1 MAQAVGQQKDRQE
14 KCSICAFYYAIA
26 KGASLEPK
34 QDSDLEKS

>member
-14 KCSICAFYYAIA
+14 KCSICAFVMLT

-34 QDSDLEKS
+34 QDSDLSHC